1 MKEIVIPS
9 KPWRELTDN
18 ELGGQRKD
26 TACLVRYGG
35 FGDAL
40 QISSIFP
47 LIKKKGMR
55 VCVNVTERGYEIL
68 RNDPNID
75 ELLIQKTNQV
85 PNEELGPYWERL
97 GKLFDCDSV
106 RTRIGQFTNLGG
118 IIEQGLL
125 CLEGQDIYSATHEE
139 RHAKL
144 NGNYSELL
152 HRTAKVDPIFKVK
165 FYPTSSERKW
175 VKQQRKKMK
184 LSPHHYVV
192 VITLSGSSV
201 HKAYPY
207 MDSVIAKL
215 LTRLTPV
222 RIVMVGEEACKIL
235 ESGWER
241 EPKIFLRSGKWNIRK
256 TIAFTQQADLVLGPE
271 TGVLNAVSSDDMAK
285 VCLLSHSSHENLTK
299 HWINT
304 TSLCAEDV
312 SCYPCHQMHFG
323 FKNCNR
329 DAETG
334 GAMCAAK
341 INPEDV
347 VLAISHHRKLKY
359 DISGTLSNG

>member
-1 MKEIVIPS
+1 MREIVIPR
-9 KPWRELTDN
+9 KPWGELTDN
-18 ELGGQRKD
+18 DLGGIRKD

-75 ELLIQKTNQV
+75 ELLIQKTDQV
-85 PNEELGPYWERL
+85 PNSELGPYWKRL
-97 GKLFDCDSV
+97 APIF
-106 RTRIGQFTNLGG
+106 GQFTNLGG

-125 CLEGQDIYSATHEE
+125 CLEGQDIYAAPHEE
-139 RHAKL
+139 RHAQL
-144 NGNYSELL
+144 NKNYSEVL
-152 HRTAKVDPIFKVK
+152 HSKAEVDPVFKTK

-175 VKQQRKKMK
+175 ARQQLKKMNI
-184 LSPHHYVV
+184 SPHHYVV

-215 LTRLTPV
+215 LTRLPAA
-222 RIVMVGEEACKIL
+222 RIIMVGDEVCKIL
-235 ESGWER
+235 EAGWEK
-241 EPKIFLRSGKWNIRK
+241 EPKVFLRSGEWNIRR
-256 TIAFTQQADLVLGPE
+256 TVAFAQQADLVLGPE
-271 TGVLNAVSSDDMAK
+271 TGVLNAVSSDDVAK

-299 HWINT
+299 HWVNT
-304 TSLCAEDV
+304 TSLCVEGV

-329 DAETG
+329 DKETG

-341 INPEDV
+341 IDPEDV